1 MKTYFF
7 NGWLF
12 LDKPVGLSSNKVLQ
26 TIRKLY
32 GYPKGGFVGTLDPL
46 ASGFLPIAIGKATKA
61 IKYLENCQKEYEFRV
76 DWSKKTSTGDSEG
89 RTIKKSDL
97 FPLETKIRSSLKTIQ
112 DLKTQTP
119 PNYSAIKVNGKRAYK
134 LARKGVSFKIPERPI
149 KIYDLTMINTN
160 QSNLTDFY
168 VRCSSGT
175 YIRSLAES
183 IADECNA
190 ICHVTKLRRTGF
202 GKLDKKLISLDSL
215 LSLMHIDN
223 LKEELK
229 PIDYIFDK
237 ELKIE
242 IDYNDVKLLLNGVK
256 ISIKKSLL
264 DNINA
269 KESKTGK
276 IFIASY
282 KTDFLAIGKLVKND
296 FYPKEVFDLSE

>member
-1 MKTYFF
+1 MKNCVF

-46 ASGFLPIAIGKATKA
+46 ASGFLPVAIGKATKA

-89 RTIKKSDL
+89 LTIKKSDL

-134 LARKGVSFKIPERPI
+134 LAREGIRFKIPERQI
-149 KIYDLTMINTN
+149 KIYDLTMIDTN

-223 LKEELK
+223 LINIVRPLGCVFEDNNRLELK
-229 PIDYIFDK
+229 YDDAKKLFKGIPINLHEKEIKNFFLDSSSKNRIIAKYKDDLFVVGILDK
-237 ELKIE
+237 ITL
-242 IDYNDVKLLLNGVK
+242 
-256 ISIKKSLL
+256 
-264 DNINA
+264 
-269 KESKTGK
+269 
-276 IFIASY
+276 
-282 KTDFLAIGKLVKND
+282 
-296 FYPKEVFDLSE
+296 YPKTVIDLRN

>member
-134 LARKGVSFKIPERPI
+134 LAREGVSFKIPERPI

-168 VRCSSGT
+168 VKCSSGT

-223 LKEELK
+223 LINIVRPLGCVFEDNNRLELK
-229 PIDYIFDK
+229 YDDAKKLFKGIPINLHEKEIKNFFLDSSSKNRIIAKYKDDLFVVGILDK
-237 ELKIE
+237 ITL
-242 IDYNDVKLLLNGVK
+242 
-256 ISIKKSLL
+256 
-264 DNINA
+264 
-269 KESKTGK
+269 
-276 IFIASY
+276 
-282 KTDFLAIGKLVKND
+282 
-296 FYPKEVFDLSE
+296 YPKTVIDLRN